1 MSSTRVYV
9 ARLAGCAVFDPLGDR
24 VGRVRD
30 VVVSYRAAG
39 APVVVGLTVEIP
51 GRRRV
56 FLSINRV
63 VSIRPGQILT
73 TGIINMRRFEQR
85 GGEVRVFSELIG
97 RSMEFRDGSGSSVIE
112 DVAIESDAN
121 GQWDVSQ
128 LYLRRAKAGTLF
140 GKGQTVFARW
150 EDVTPSG
157 ATGESQSA
165 EHLIAAYSEL
175 HPVDL
180 AASILDL
187 PDERR
192 IEVAEELS
200 DERLADALEEMP
212 ETEQVEILAGMDDE
226 RVADV
231 LDNMEPDDAAD
242 LLAQFP
248 AARSEQI
255 LDLMDPD
262 EADDVRFLLSYAPDT
277 AGGLMSTEP
286 LIVSAET
293 TVAEGLAMIRRNEIT
308 PAMAASVCVTLP
320 PFESPTGRFLGIVHF
335 QRMLRHP
342 PQTQL
347 GTIMDSGAEPLLDV
361 APLGE
366 IARTFAS
373 YNLVSLPVV
382 DDQQRLLGVVT
393 VDDVLD
399 HMLPEDWRN
408 PYYENERTNGA

>member
-30 VVVSYRAAG
+30 VVVSYRTKA

-63 VSIRPGQILT
+63 VSIRPGQILS
-73 TGIINMRRFEQR
+73 TGIITMRRFEQR
-85 GGEVRVFSELIG
+85 AGEVRLFAELIG
-97 RSMEFRDGSGSSVIE
+97 RSMDFRDGSAAAIIE
-112 DVAIESDAN
+112 DVAIERDAN

-128 LYLRRAKAGTLF
+128 LYLRRAKSTPLF

-150 EDVTPSG
+150 DEVTPSG
-157 ATGESQSA
+157 ATGSSQSA
-165 EHLIAAYSEL
+165 EHLIVAYSEL

-200 DERLADALEEMP
+200 NERLADALEEMP
-212 ETEQVEILAGMDDE
+212 ETEQIEILAGMNDE

-242 LLAQFP
+242 LLGQLP
-248 AARSEQI
+248 SDRTEHI

-262 EADDVRFLLSYAPDT
+262 EAEDVRFLLAFAPNT

-286 LIVSAET
+286 IIVSAEA
-293 TVAEGLAMIRRNEIT
+293 TVAEGLAMIRRSEIT

-335 QRMLRHP
+335 QRMLRH
-342 PQTQL
+342 
-347 GTIMDSGAEPLLDV
+347 
-361 APLGE
+361 
-366 IARTFAS
+366 
-373 YNLVSLPVV
+373 
-382 DDQQRLLGVVT
+382 
-393 VDDVLD
+393 
-399 HMLPEDWRN
+399 
-408 PYYENERTNGA
+408 